1 MVVAVADVVCAAI
14 VLVAGLRGG
23 IRGFVAETF
32 SLGAIAAG
40 LAVAIVGHSLAA
52 QQLETWWEAASWHR
66 PLAFVALFV
75 ASYLVVKLLQ
85 AISQRACAVL
95 HLKGLDHVL
104 GFGVGVAEG
113 LIVVY
118 GFLVLVQVQTVIDT
132 RPWFADSLV
141 QELLLPWMLANL
153 PFPGLSAPESATI

>member
-1 MVVAVADVVCAAI
+1 MVAVADVVCAAI
-14 VLVAGLRGG
+14 LLVAGLRAG

-40 LAVAIVGHSLAA
+40 LAVAIVGHPLAA
-52 QQLETWWEAASWHR
+52 LQLETWWEAAWWQR
-66 PLAFVALFV
+66 PVAFVVLFV
-75 ASYLVVKLLQ
+75 AGYLLIKLPE
-85 AISQRACAVL
+85 AIFQRACAAL
-95 HLKGLDHVL
+95 RLKGLDHIL

-118 GFLVLVQVQTVIDT
+118 GFLVLVQVQTAIDT
-132 RPWFADSLV
+132 GPWFADSLV

-153 PFPGLSAPESATI
+153 PFPSLPALPESGTI

>member
-14 VLVAGLRGG
+14 LLVAGLRAA

-40 LAVAIVGHSLAA
+40 VAVAIIGHPLAV
-52 QQLETWWEAASWHR
+52 QQLETWWDAAWWQL
-66 PLAFVALFV
+66 PVAVVVLFV
-75 ASYLVVKLLQ
+75 ATYLVVKWLE
-85 AISQRACAVL
+85 AISQRACAAL
-95 HLKGLDHVL
+95 RLKGLDHIL

-118 GFLVLVQVQTVIDT
+118 GLLVLAQVQTLVDT
-132 RPWFADSLV
+132 APWFTDSLV
-141 QELLLPWMLANL
+141 QERLLPWMLANL
-153 PFPGLSAPESATI
+153 PFPELPALESGTI